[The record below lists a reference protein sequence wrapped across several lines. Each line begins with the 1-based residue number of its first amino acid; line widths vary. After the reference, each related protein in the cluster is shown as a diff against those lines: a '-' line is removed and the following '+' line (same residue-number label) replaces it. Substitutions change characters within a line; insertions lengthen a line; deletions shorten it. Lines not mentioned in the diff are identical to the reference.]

1 MSKPR
6 TGQVGKVDRGI
17 RLILSFV
24 LLGFAIFCPFAKSL
38 GPVVV
43 WGAGLVGGAL
53 LGSALVGRCP
63 VYAVLGIRT

>member
-1 MSKPR
+1 
-6 TGQVGKVDRGI
+6 
-17 RLILSFV
+17 
-24 LLGFAIFCPFAKSL
+24 LGFAIFCPFAKSL